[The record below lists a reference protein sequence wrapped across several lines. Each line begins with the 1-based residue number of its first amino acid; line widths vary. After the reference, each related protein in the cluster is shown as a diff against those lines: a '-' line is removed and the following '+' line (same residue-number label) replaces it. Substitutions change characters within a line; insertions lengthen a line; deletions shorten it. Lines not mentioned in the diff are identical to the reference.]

1 MADFEATDFDS
12 VKISLASADQ
22 IRSWSHGEV
31 KKPETI
37 NYRTLKPEKDG
48 LFCEKIFGPAK
59 DWECSCGKYK
69 GIRFKGIVCER
80 CGVEVTSAKVR
91 RDRMGHIELAAPV
104 SHIWY
109 FKSPTSFPMSRMLDI
124 KSKDLEKVLYFAS
137 YIITE
142 VDYEA
147 READADDLREEL
159 AADLE
164 EIDAEC
170 ARQIESLKEQGD
182 PENFDEFSDEEPLTP
197 EEIASGIVDIEE
209 ECKDEKQLRT
219 DAFNAFMKLTER
231 DLISDEPLFREM
243 TRYYSMYFK
252 GGMGAE
258 AVRDLLAAIDLPSEA
273 EKLKAI
279 IADEDSQKQKREK
292 AVKRLEVVD
301 AFLKGGNSPAN
312 MILDVIPVIP
322 PDLRP
327 MVQLDGGRFA
337 ASDLNDLYRRVINRN
352 NRLKRLLDLDAP
364 AIIVNNEK
372 RMLQESVDALFD
384 NGRRGRPVS
393 GRGGRPLKSLAEA
406 LKGKQGRFR
415 QNLLGKRVDYSAR
428 SVIVVGPELK
438 MHEMGIPKDMAAELY
453 KPFVIRKLIERGI
466 VKTVKSA
473 KKIIDRK
480 DPVIWGILENVIK
493 GHPVLMNRA
502 PTLHRLGIQA
512 FQPKLIEG
520 KAMQLHPLACTAF
533 NADFDGDQMAVHLP
547 LGNAAILE
555 AQLLM
560 LGSHNVLNPANGAPI
575 TVPSQDM
582 VLGLYY
588 ITKPRKGVKGE
599 GLTFYGPEE
608 AIIAYNEKRAD
619 LHAQVKCM
627 VSDVDENG
635 NKVRVLKE
643 TTIGRILFNQVV
655 PEEVGY
661 INEVLTK
668 RSLRDIIAVVMKKA
682 GADKVAAFL
691 DDIKAMGYQMAFQ
704 GGLSFN
710 LDAVII
716 PEEKEK
722 LVQEGYERAD
732 EVIESYNM
740 GLITNNERYNQI
752 IDIWTNINT
761 KLTKTVIDTLIK
773 DDDGFNPVYM
783 MLDSGARGSKEQIR
797 QLSGMR
803 GLMAKPQKSGVEG
816 GQQVIENPILS
827 NFKEGLS
834 VLEYFISTH
843 GARKGLA
850 DTALKTADA
859 GYLTRRLVDVAQD
872 VIINEE
878 DCGTLRGLTAT
889 AIKRNDDVVQTLY
902 DRILGR
908 TALND
913 VIHPLTGEVL
923 CKAGE
928 EITESIAEAIEKSPL
943 ESVEIRSV
951 LTCESRR
958 GVCAKCYG
966 RNLAT
971 ARMVQRGE
979 VVGVIAAQSIGEPGT
994 QLTLRTFHVG
1004 GVAAGTAVETNVVS
1018 KYEGRLEIDELRTV
1032 KGKNPQGEAV
1042 DIVISRQSEF
1052 RIVDPKTEI
1061 VLYTHN
1067 LPYGS
1072 MLYMS
1077 DGAEVK
1083 KGDMICEW
1091 DPYNA
1096 VIISEHEGKA
1106 VYDSVIEGVTY
1117 RDERDEQTGL
1127 SEKVIIESKDK
1138 TKNPV
1143 IKVINKEGEEVKSY
1157 NLPVSAHVVVKD
1169 NAKIKA
1175 GDILIKIPRA
1185 VGKSGGD
1192 ITGGLPRVTELFEA
1206 RNPSNPAIVSEIDG
1220 EVTFG
1225 KIKRGNRE
1233 IIITSKEGD
1242 VRRYLVPLSRQIIVQ
1257 ENDYVKAGG
1266 ALSDGAITPSDILN
1280 ILGLTKVQ
1288 EYIVN
1293 EVQEVYRMQGV
1304 KINDKHFEV
1313 IVRQM
1318 MSKVK
1323 IEDPGDTR
1331 FFEDQIVD
1339 KWEFMDVNDELYD
1352 KVVVTDAGDSTAV
1365 QPGQIISMRKLRDEN
1380 SSLKRRDLNL
1390 VKVRDIVPAT
1400 STQILQGITR
1410 AALQTSSFISAAS
1423 FQETTKVLNEAAI
1436 QGKVDPLENLKENVI
1451 CGHLIPGGTGMREYD
1466 NLVVGLKEDLEAI
1479 QAAK

>member
-599 GLTFYGPEE
+599 GRVFYGAEE
-608 AIIAYNEKRAD
+608 AIIAYNEGRAD
-619 LHAQVKCM
+619 LHAIVKCM
-627 VSDVDENG
+627 VDDLDEQG
-635 NKVRVLKE
+635 NEVRVLKE

-655 PEEVGY
+655 PKEVGY
-661 INEVLTK
+661 INEILTK

-691 DDIKAMGYQMAFQ
+691 DDIKNMGYRMAFR

-722 LVQEGYERAD
+722 LVQEGYERSD
-732 EVIESYNM
+732 SIMEDYNM

-752 IDIWTNINT
+752 IDVWTNINT
-761 KLTKTVIDTLIK
+761 KLTKAVIETLIK
-773 DDDGFNPVYM
+773 DNDGFNPVYM

-908 TALND
+908 VALND
-913 VIHPLTGEVL
+913 VIHPLTGEVI

-928 EITESIAEAIEKSPL
+928 EITEPIAEAIEKSPL

-971 ARMVQRGE
+971 ARMVQKGE

-1004 GVAAGTAVETNVVS
+1004 GVAGGTAVETNVVS

-1032 KGKNPQGEAV
+1032 KGKNAAGEAI

-1052 RIVDPKTEI
+1052 RIVDPKTDI

-1067 LPYGS
+1067 LPYGATLF
-1072 MLYMS
+1072 MA
-1077 DGAEVK
+1077 DGSEVK
-1083 KGDMICEW
+1083 KGDLICEW

-1096 VIISEHEGKA
+1096 VIISEYEGKA
-1106 VYDSVIEGVTY
+1106 SYESVIEGITY

-1127 SEKVIIESKDK
+1127 SEKVVIESKDK

-1143 IKVINKEGEEVKSY
+1143 IKIVNKEGEEVKQY

-1220 EVTFG
+1220 EVSFG

-1233 IIITSKEGD
+1233 IIITSKQGD
-1242 VRRYLVPLSRQIIVQ
+1242 VKRYLVPLSRQIIVQ
-1257 ENDYVKAGG
+1257 ENDYVKAGSP
-1266 ALSDGAITPSDILN
+1266 LSDGAITPSDILN
-1280 ILGLTKVQ
+1280 ILGPTKVQ

-1318 MSKVK
+1318 MNKVK

-1331 FFEDQIVD
+1331 FFEDQVVD

-1352 KVVVTDAGDSTAV
+1352 KVVVTDAGDSTSL
-1365 QPGQIISMRKLRDEN
+1365 QPGQIVSLRKLRDEN
-1380 SSLKRRDLNL
+1380 SSLKRRDQQP
-1390 VKVRDIVPAT
+1390 VQVRDIVPAT
-1400 STQILQGITR
+1400 STQVLQGITR

-1436 QGKVDPLENLKENVI
+1436 QAKVDPLENLKENVI
-1451 CGHLIPGGTGMREYD
+1451 CGHLIPGGTGLRDYD
-1466 NLVVGLKEDLEAI
+1466 DLVVGSKADLESLQ
-1479 QAAK
+1479 QAQ